1 MTHSIMATSHK
12 MMLPISKYPHN
23 QLVGV
28 PTNKFF

>member
-1 MTHSIMATSHK
+1 MRPSIRAIGHK
-12 MMLPISKYPHN
+12 MILHIRKFPHT